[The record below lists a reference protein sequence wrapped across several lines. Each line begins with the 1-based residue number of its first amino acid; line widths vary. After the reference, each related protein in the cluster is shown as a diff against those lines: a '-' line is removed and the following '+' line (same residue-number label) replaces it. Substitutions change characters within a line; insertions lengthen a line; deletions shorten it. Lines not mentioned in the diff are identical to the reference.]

1 MGTRMDGNSARA
13 TLLHLRKLTGTQ
25 HTPFTFSH
33 TTSATLPLA
42 LGFMAGQHLT
52 TNSSSAN
59 CAGVTLPYI
68 RAPIIVFNS
77 FVNRAKHSPNF
88 SMRCAVGVIKLV
100 LHVPARIP
108 CVIVT
113 NKYSKMP

>member
-1 MGTRMDGNSARA
+1 MGTRKDGNSAHA

-33 TTSATLPLA
+33 TTSATLPPTA
-42 LGFMAGQHLT
+42 LGFMGGQHLA
-52 TNSSSAN
+52 TNSSPAN

-77 FVNRAKHSPNF
+77 FVNRAKHSSNSFDALRFWCGKTSVTCP
-88 SMRCAVGVIKLV
+88 CAYPVCYCHK
-100 LHVPARIP
+100 
-108 CVIVT
+108 
-113 NKYSKMP
+113 